1 MKLNPYWEK
10 NKGQKYM
17 KKQLIIKFLTIFS
30 ALIFSVHTQ
39 GQQISDVCDVEPISE
54 CLMIEAERLANE
66 INDNEK
72 RKINQAIIATTWS
85 TIGSNEKAIKLIE
98 GIGDVSM
105 IDSAF
110 ARASI
115 LGDMSLVY
123 AKTGDQKKSE
133 SFGKKASS
141 ETINIHDHFERA
153 VVLFGIAYNQ
163 IESGNIKQARLI
175 TDSLTSMV
183 RFIAQPEAQLLLV
196 ASTAWLHAKLKNER
210 AANSVLNSIESGLD
224 TMMTN
229 LPKVA
234 TYSYFGA
241 ASGLVGDDEKSN
253 LAIAEAKQ
261 LTRKID
267 NPAEQLT
274 ALTILLDAQ
283 NDLPN
288 IATRRQTLHHIFEIF
303 DLTEDAENK
312 IWALTVAAI
321 ASYKA

>member
-1 MKLNPYWEK
+1 
-10 NKGQKYM
+10 M
-17 KKQLIIKFLTIFS
+17 KKKFIIKFLAMLS
-30 ALIFSVHTQ
+30 VLIFSVYAQ
-39 GQQISDVCDVEPISE
+39 GNKISDICNDEPKSE
-54 CLMIEAERLANE
+54 CLIVEAERLANE

-72 RKINQAIIATTWS
+72 RKINQAIIATAWS
-85 TIGSNEKAIKLIE
+85 VIGLNDKAINLIKD
-98 GIGDVSM
+98 IGDVSK

-123 AKTGDQKKSE
+123 AKNGDQKKSE

-141 ETINIHDHFERA
+141 ETINIHNHFERA

-163 IESGNIKQARLI
+163 IESGNLKQARLI

-196 ASTAWLHAKLKNER
+196 ASTAWLHAKLKNKT

-234 TYSYFGA
+234 TYSYFGV
-241 ASGLVGDDEKSN
+241 ASGLVGNKEKSN
-253 LAIAEAKQ
+253 SAIAEARQ
-261 LTRKID
+261 VTRKID

-283 NDLPN
+283 NDLKN
-288 IATRRQTLHHIFEIF
+288 IATRKQTLHHIFEII
-303 DLTEDAENK
+303 DLIEDTENK

-321 ASYKA
+321 ASSRSK

>member
-1 MKLNPYWEK
+1 
-10 NKGQKYM
+10 M
-17 KKQLIIKFLTIFS
+17 KKKFIIKFLAMVS
-30 ALIFSVHTQ
+30 VLIFSVYAQ
-39 GQQISDVCDVEPISE
+39 GNRISDICNDEPKSE
-54 CLMIEAERLANE
+54 CLIVEAERLANE
-66 INDNEK
+66 INDSEK
-72 RKINQAIIATTWS
+72 RKINQAIIATAWS
-85 TIGSNEKAIKLIE
+85 VIGLNDKAINLIKD
-98 GIGDVSM
+98 IGDVSK

-123 AKTGDQKKSE
+123 AKNGDQKKSE

-141 ETINIHDHFERA
+141 ETINIHNHFERA

-163 IESGNIKQARLI
+163 IESGNLKQAKLI

-183 RFIAQPEAQLLLV
+183 RFITQPEAQLLLV
-196 ASTAWLHAKLKNER
+196 ASTAWLHAKLKNKT

-234 TYSYFGA
+234 TYSYFGV
-241 ASGLVGDDEKSN
+241 ASGLVGNKEKSN
-253 LAIAEAKQ
+253 SAIAEARQ
-261 LTRKID
+261 VTRKID

-283 NDLPN
+283 NDLKN
-288 IATRRQTLHHIFEIF
+288 IAARNQTLHHIFEII
-303 DLTEDAENK
+303 DLIEDTENK

-321 ASYKA
+321 ASSGSE

>member
-1 MKLNPYWEK
+1 
-10 NKGQKYM
+10 M
-17 KKQLIIKFLTIFS
+17 KKKFIIKFLAMVS
-30 ALIFSVHTQ
+30 VLIFSVYAQ
-39 GQQISDVCDVEPISE
+39 GNKISDICNDEQKSE
-54 CLMIEAERLANE
+54 CLIVEAERLANE

-72 RKINQAIIATTWS
+72 RKINQAIIATAWS
-85 TIGSNEKAIKLIE
+85 VIGLNDKAINLIKD
-98 GIGDVSM
+98 IGDVSK

-123 AKTGDQKKSE
+123 AKNGDQKKSE

-163 IESGNIKQARLI
+163 IESGNLKQARLI

-196 ASTAWLHAKLKNER
+196 ASTAWLHAKLKNKT

-224 TMMTN
+224 AMMTN

-234 TYSYFGA
+234 TYSYFGV
-241 ASGLVGDDEKSN
+241 ASGLVGNKEKSN
-253 LAIAEAKQ
+253 SAIAEARQ
-261 LTRKID
+261 VTRKID

-283 NDLPN
+283 NDLKN
-288 IATRRQTLHHIFEIF
+288 IAARNQTLHHIFEII
-303 DLTEDAENK
+303 DLIEDTENK

-321 ASYKA
+321 ASSRSK

>member
-1 MKLNPYWEK
+1 MV
-10 NKGQKYM
+10 
-17 KKQLIIKFLTIFS
+17 S
-30 ALIFSVHTQ
+30 VLIFSVYAQ
-39 GQQISDVCDVEPISE
+39 GNKISDICNDEPKSE
-54 CLMIEAERLANE
+54 CLIVEAERLANE

-72 RKINQAIIATTWS
+72 RKINQAIIATAWS
-85 TIGSNEKAIKLIE
+85 VIGLNDKAINLIKD
-98 GIGDVSM
+98 IGDVSK

-123 AKTGDQKKSE
+123 AKNGDQKKSE

-163 IESGNIKQARLI
+163 IESGNLKQARLI

-196 ASTAWLHAKLKNER
+196 ASTAWLHAKLKNKT
-210 AANSVLNSIESGLD
+210 AANSVLNSIESGLHA
-224 TMMTN
+224 MMSN

-234 TYSYFGA
+234 TYSYFGV
-241 ASGLVGDDEKSN
+241 ASGLVGNKEKSN
-253 LAIAEAKQ
+253 SAITEARQ
-261 LTRKID
+261 VTRKID

-283 NDLPN
+283 NDLKN
-288 IATRRQTLHHIFEIF
+288 IATRKQTLHHIFEII
-303 DLTEDAENK
+303 DLIEDTENK

-321 ASYKA
+321 ASSGSE

>member
-1 MKLNPYWEK
+1 
-10 NKGQKYM
+10 M
-17 KKQLIIKFLTIFS
+17 KKKFIIKFLAMVS
-30 ALIFSVHTQ
+30 VLIFSVYAQ
-39 GQQISDVCDVEPISE
+39 GNKISDICNDEPKSE
-54 CLMIEAERLANE
+54 CLIVEAERLANE

-72 RKINQAIIATTWS
+72 RKINQAIIATAWS
-85 TIGSNEKAIKLIE
+85 VIGLNDKAINLIKD
-98 GIGDVSM
+98 IGDVSK

-123 AKTGDQKKSE
+123 AKNGDQKKSE

-163 IESGNIKQARLI
+163 IESGNLKQARLI

-196 ASTAWLHAKLKNER
+196 ASTAWLHAKLKNKT

-224 TMMTN
+224 AMMTN

-234 TYSYFGA
+234 TYSYFGV
-241 ASGLVGDDEKSN
+241 ASGLVGNKEKSN
-253 LAIAEAKQ
+253 SAIAEARQ
-261 LTRKID
+261 VTRKID

-283 NDLPN
+283 NDLKN
-288 IATRRQTLHHIFEIF
+288 IVARNQTLHHIFEII
-303 DLTEDAENK
+303 DLIEDTENK

-321 ASYKA
+321 ASSRSK

>member
-1 MKLNPYWEK
+1 
-10 NKGQKYM
+10 M
-17 KKQLIIKFLTIFS
+17 KKKFIIKFLAMVS
-30 ALIFSVHTQ
+30 VLIFSVYAQ
-39 GQQISDVCDVEPISE
+39 GNKISDICNDEPKSE
-54 CLMIEAERLANE
+54 CLIVEAERLANE

-72 RKINQAIIATTWS
+72 RKINQAIIATAWS
-85 TIGSNEKAIKLIE
+85 VIGLNDKAINLIKD
-98 GIGDVSM
+98 IGDVSK

-123 AKTGDQKKSE
+123 AKNGDQKKSE

-163 IESGNIKQARLI
+163 IESGNLKQARLI

-196 ASTAWLHAKLKNER
+196 ASTAWLHAKLKNKT

-224 TMMTN
+224 AMMTN

-234 TYSYFGA
+234 TYSYFGV
-241 ASGLVGDDEKSN
+241 ASGLVGNKEKSN
-253 LAIAEAKQ
+253 SAIAEARQ
-261 LTRKID
+261 VTRKID

-283 NDLPN
+283 NDLKN
-288 IATRRQTLHHIFEIF
+288 IATRKQTLHHIFEII
-303 DLTEDAENK
+303 DLIEDTENK

-321 ASYKA
+321 ASSGSE

>member
-1 MKLNPYWEK
+1 
-10 NKGQKYM
+10 M
-17 KKQLIIKFLTIFS
+17 KKKFIIKFLAMLS
-30 ALIFSVHTQ
+30 VLIFSVYAQ
-39 GQQISDVCDVEPISE
+39 GNRISDICNDEPKSE
-54 CLMIEAERLANE
+54 CLIVEAERLANE
-66 INDNEK
+66 INDSEK
-72 RKINQAIIATTWS
+72 RKINQAIIATAWS
-85 TIGSNEKAIKLIE
+85 VIGLNDKAINLIKD
-98 GIGDVSM
+98 IGDVSK

-123 AKTGDQKKSE
+123 AKNGDQKKSE

-163 IESGNIKQARLI
+163 IESGNLKQARLI

-196 ASTAWLHAKLKNER
+196 ASTAWLHAKLKNKT

-224 TMMTN
+224 AMMTN

-234 TYSYFGA
+234 TYSYFGV
-241 ASGLVGDDEKSN
+241 ASGLVGNKEKSN
-253 LAIAEAKQ
+253 SAIAEARQ
-261 LTRKID
+261 VTRKID

-283 NDLPN
+283 NDLKN
-288 IATRRQTLHHIFEIF
+288 IAARNQTLHHIFEII
-303 DLTEDAENK
+303 DLIEDTENK

-321 ASYKA
+321 ASSGSE

>member
-1 MKLNPYWEK
+1 
-10 NKGQKYM
+10 M
-17 KKQLIIKFLTIFS
+17 KKKFIIKFLAMVS
-30 ALIFSVHTQ
+30 VLIFSVYAQ
-39 GQQISDVCDVEPISE
+39 GNKISDICNDEPKSE
-54 CLMIEAERLANE
+54 CLIVEAERLANE

-72 RKINQAIIATTWS
+72 RKINQAIIATAWS
-85 TIGSNEKAIKLIE
+85 VIGLNDKAINLIKD
-98 GIGDVSM
+98 IGDISK

-123 AKTGDQKKSE
+123 AKNGDQKKSE

-163 IESGNIKQARLI
+163 IESGNLKQARLI

-196 ASTAWLHAKLKNER
+196 ASTAWLHAKLKNKT

-224 TMMTN
+224 AMMTN

-234 TYSYFGA
+234 TYSYFGV
-241 ASGLVGDDEKSN
+241 ASGLVGNKEKSN
-253 LAIAEAKQ
+253 SAIAEARQ
-261 LTRKID
+261 VTRKID

-283 NDLPN
+283 NDLKN
-288 IATRRQTLHHIFEIF
+288 IAARNQTLHHIFEII
-303 DLTEDAENK
+303 DLIEDTENK

-321 ASYKA
+321 ASSRSK

>member
-1 MKLNPYWEK
+1 
-10 NKGQKYM
+10 M
-17 KKQLIIKFLTIFS
+17 KKKFIIKFLAMVS
-30 ALIFSVHTQ
+30 VLIFSVYAQ
-39 GQQISDVCDVEPISE
+39 GNKISDICNDEPKSE
-54 CLMIEAERLANE
+54 CLIVEAERLANE

-72 RKINQAIIATTWS
+72 RKINQAIIATAWS
-85 TIGSNEKAIKLIE
+85 VIGLNDKAINLIKD
-98 GIGDVSM
+98 IGDVSK

-123 AKTGDQKKSE
+123 AKNGDQKKSE

-141 ETINIHDHFERA
+141 ETINMHDHFERA

-163 IESGNIKQARLI
+163 IESGNLKQARLI

-196 ASTAWLHAKLKNER
+196 ASTAWLHAKLKNKT

-224 TMMTN
+224 AMMTN

-234 TYSYFGA
+234 TYSYFGV
-241 ASGLVGDDEKSN
+241 ASGLVGNKEKSN
-253 LAIAEAKQ
+253 SAIAEARQ
-261 LTRKID
+261 VTRKID

-283 NDLPN
+283 NDLKN
-288 IATRRQTLHHIFEIF
+288 IATRKQTLHHIFEII
-303 DLTEDAENK
+303 DLTEDIENK

-321 ASYKA
+321 ASSGSE

>member
-1 MKLNPYWEK
+1 
-10 NKGQKYM
+10 M
-17 KKQLIIKFLTIFS
+17 KKKFIIKFLAMVS
-30 ALIFSVHTQ
+30 VLIFSVYAQ
-39 GQQISDVCDVEPISE
+39 GNKISDICNDEPKSE
-54 CLMIEAERLANE
+54 CLIVEAERLANE

-72 RKINQAIIATTWS
+72 RKINQAIIATAWS
-85 TIGSNEKAIKLIE
+85 VIGLNDKAINLIKD
-98 GIGDVSM
+98 IGDISK

-123 AKTGDQKKSE
+123 AKNGDQKKSE

-141 ETINIHDHFERA
+141 ETINIHNHFERA

-163 IESGNIKQARLI
+163 IESGNLKQARLI

-183 RFIAQPEAQLLLV
+183 RFITQPEAQLLLV
-196 ASTAWLHAKLKNER
+196 ASTAWLHAKLKNKT

-234 TYSYFGA
+234 TYSYFGV
-241 ASGLVGDDEKSN
+241 ASGLVGNKEKSN
-253 LAIAEAKQ
+253 SAIAEARQ
-261 LTRKID
+261 VTRKID

-283 NDLPN
+283 NDLQN
-288 IATRRQTLHHIFEIF
+288 IATRKQTLHHIFEII
-303 DLTEDAENK
+303 DLTEDIENK

-321 ASYKA
+321 ASAGSE

>member
-1 MKLNPYWEK
+1 
-10 NKGQKYM
+10 M
-17 KKQLIIKFLTIFS
+17 KKKFIVKFLAMVS
-30 ALIFSVHTQ
+30 VLIFSVYAQ
-39 GQQISDVCDVEPISE
+39 GNKISDICNDEQKSE
-54 CLMIEAERLANE
+54 CLIVEAERLANE

-72 RKINQAIIATTWS
+72 RKINQAIIATAWS
-85 TIGSNEKAIKLIE
+85 VIGLNDKAINLIKD
-98 GIGDVSM
+98 IGDVSK

-123 AKTGDQKKSE
+123 AKNGDQKKSE

-163 IESGNIKQARLI
+163 IESGNLKQARLI

-196 ASTAWLHAKLKNER
+196 ASTAWLHAKLKNKT

-224 TMMTN
+224 AMMTN

-234 TYSYFGA
+234 TYSYFGV
-241 ASGLVGDDEKSN
+241 ASGLVGNKEKSN
-253 LAIAEAKQ
+253 SAIAEARQ
-261 LTRKID
+261 VTRKID

-283 NDLPN
+283 NDLKN
-288 IATRRQTLHHIFEIF
+288 IAARNQTLHHIFEII
-303 DLTEDAENK
+303 DLIEDTENK

-321 ASYKA
+321 ASSRSK

>member
-1 MKLNPYWEK
+1 
-10 NKGQKYM
+10 M
-17 KKQLIIKFLTIFS
+17 KKKFIIKFLAMVS
-30 ALIFSVHTQ
+30 VLIFSVYAQ
-39 GQQISDVCDVEPISE
+39 GNKISDICNDEPKSE
-54 CLMIEAERLANE
+54 CLIVEAERLANE

-72 RKINQAIIATTWS
+72 RKINQAIIATAWS
-85 TIGSNEKAIKLIE
+85 VIGLNDKAINLIKD
-98 GIGDVSM
+98 IGDVSK

-123 AKTGDQKKSE
+123 AKNGDQKKSE

-163 IESGNIKQARLI
+163 IESGNLKQARLI

-196 ASTAWLHAKLKNER
+196 ASTAWLHAKLKNKT

-224 TMMTN
+224 AMMTN

-234 TYSYFGA
+234 TYSYFGV
-241 ASGLVGDDEKSN
+241 ASGLVGNKEKSN
-253 LAIAEAKQ
+253 SAIAEARQ
-261 LTRKID
+261 VTRKID

-283 NDLPN
+283 NDLKN
-288 IATRRQTLHHIFEIF
+288 IAARNQTLHHIFEII
-303 DLTEDAENK
+303 DLIEDTENK

-321 ASYKA
+321 ASSRSK

>member
-1 MKLNPYWEK
+1 
-10 NKGQKYM
+10 M
-17 KKQLIIKFLTIFS
+17 KKKFIIKFLAMVS
-30 ALIFSVHTQ
+30 VLIFSVYAQ
-39 GQQISDVCDVEPISE
+39 GNRISDICNDEPKSE
-54 CLMIEAERLANE
+54 CLIVEAERLANE

-72 RKINQAIIATTWS
+72 RKINQAIIATAWS
-85 TIGSNEKAIKLIE
+85 VIGLNDKAINLIKH
-98 GIGDVSM
+98 IGDVSK

-123 AKTGDQKKSE
+123 AKNGHQKKSE

-163 IESGNIKQARLI
+163 IESGNLKQARLI

-196 ASTAWLHAKLKNER
+196 ASTAWLHAKLKNKT

-224 TMMTN
+224 AMMTN

-234 TYSYFGA
+234 TYSYFGV
-241 ASGLVGDDEKSN
+241 ASGLVGNKEKSN
-253 LAIAEAKQ
+253 SAIAEARQ
-261 LTRKID
+261 VTRKID

-283 NDLPN
+283 NDLKN
-288 IATRRQTLHHIFEIF
+288 IVARNQTLHHIFEII
-303 DLTEDAENK
+303 DLIEDTENK

-321 ASYKA
+321 ASSRSK

>member
-1 MKLNPYWEK
+1 
-10 NKGQKYM
+10 M
-17 KKQLIIKFLTIFS
+17 KKKFITKFLAMVS
-30 ALIFSVHTQ
+30 VLIFSVYAQ
-39 GQQISDVCDVEPISE
+39 GNKISDICNDEQKSE
-54 CLMIEAERLANE
+54 CLIVEAERLANE

-72 RKINQAIIATTWS
+72 RKINQAIIATAWS
-85 TIGSNEKAIKLIE
+85 VIGVNDKAINLIKD
-98 GIGDVSM
+98 IGDVSK

-123 AKTGDQKKSE
+123 AKNGDQKKSE

-163 IESGNIKQARLI
+163 IESGNLKQARLI

-196 ASTAWLHAKLKNER
+196 ASTAWLHAKLKNKT

-224 TMMTN
+224 AMMTN

-234 TYSYFGA
+234 TYSYFGV
-241 ASGLVGDDEKSN
+241 ASGLVGNKEKSN
-253 LAIAEAKQ
+253 SAIAEARQ
-261 LTRKID
+261 VTRKID

-283 NDLPN
+283 NDLKN
-288 IATRRQTLHHIFEIF
+288 IATRKQTLHHIFEII
-303 DLTEDAENK
+303 DLIEDTENK

-321 ASYKA
+321 ASSRSK

>member
-1 MKLNPYWEK
+1 
-10 NKGQKYM
+10 M
-17 KKQLIIKFLTIFS
+17 KKKFIIKFLAMLS
-30 ALIFSVHTQ
+30 VLIFSLYAQ
-39 GQQISDVCDVEPISE
+39 GNSISDICNDEPKSE
-54 CLMIEAERLANE
+54 CLIVEAERLANE

-72 RKINQAIIATTWS
+72 RKINQAIIATAWS
-85 TIGSNEKAIKLIE
+85 VIGLNDKAINLIKD
-98 GIGDVSM
+98 IGDVSE

-123 AKTGDQKKSE
+123 AKNGDQKKSE

-163 IESGNIKQARLI
+163 IESGNLKQARLI

-196 ASTAWLHAKLKNER
+196 ASTAWLHAKLKNKT

-224 TMMTN
+224 AMMTN

-234 TYSYFGA
+234 TYSYFGV
-241 ASGLVGDDEKSN
+241 ASGLVGNKEKSN
-253 LAIAEAKQ
+253 SAIAEARQ
-261 LTRKID
+261 VTRKID

-283 NDLPN
+283 NDLKN
-288 IATRRQTLHHIFEIF
+288 IATRKQTLHHIFEII
-303 DLTEDAENK
+303 DLIEDTENK

-321 ASYKA
+321 ASSRSK

>member
-1 MKLNPYWEK
+1 
-10 NKGQKYM
+10 M
-17 KKQLIIKFLTIFS
+17 KKKFIIKFLAMVS
-30 ALIFSVHTQ
+30 VLIFSVYAQ
-39 GQQISDVCDVEPISE
+39 GNKISDICNDEPKSE
-54 CLMIEAERLANE
+54 CLIVEAERLANE

-72 RKINQAIIATTWS
+72 RKINQAIIATAWS
-85 TIGSNEKAIKLIE
+85 VIGLNDKAINLIKD
-98 GIGDVSM
+98 IGDVSK

-123 AKTGDQKKSE
+123 AKNGDQKKSE

-141 ETINIHDHFERA
+141 ETINIHNHFERA

-163 IESGNIKQARLI
+163 IESGNLKQARLI

-183 RFIAQPEAQLLLV
+183 RFITQPEAQLLLV
-196 ASTAWLHAKLKNER
+196 ASTAWLHAKLKNKT

-234 TYSYFGA
+234 TYSYFGV
-241 ASGLVGDDEKSN
+241 ASGLVGNKEKSN
-253 LAIAEAKQ
+253 SAIAEARQ
-261 LTRKID
+261 VTRKID

-283 NDLPN
+283 NDLQN
-288 IATRRQTLHHIFEIF
+288 IATRKQTLHHIFEII
-303 DLTEDAENK
+303 DLTEDIENK

-321 ASYKA
+321 ASSGSE

>member
-1 MKLNPYWEK
+1 
-10 NKGQKYM
+10 M
-17 KKQLIIKFLTIFS
+17 KKKFIVKFLAMVS
-30 ALIFSVHTQ
+30 VLIFSVYAQ
-39 GQQISDVCDVEPISE
+39 GNKISDICNDEQKSE
-54 CLMIEAERLANE
+54 CLIVEAERLANE

-72 RKINQAIIATTWS
+72 RKINQAIIATAWS
-85 TIGSNEKAIKLIE
+85 VIGLNDKAINLIKD
-98 GIGDVSM
+98 IGDVSK

-123 AKTGDQKKSE
+123 AKNGDQKKSE

-163 IESGNIKQARLI
+163 IESGNLKQARLI

-196 ASTAWLHAKLKNER
+196 ASTAWLHAKLKNKT

-224 TMMTN
+224 AMMTN

-234 TYSYFGA
+234 TYSYFGV
-241 ASGLVGDDEKSN
+241 ASGLVGNKEKSN
-253 LAIAEAKQ
+253 SAIAEARQ
-261 LTRKID
+261 VTRKID

-283 NDLPN
+283 NDLKN
-288 IATRRQTLHHIFEIF
+288 IVARNQTLHHIFEII
-303 DLTEDAENK
+303 DLIEDTENK

-321 ASYKA
+321 ASSGSE

>member
-1 MKLNPYWEK
+1 
-10 NKGQKYM
+10 M
-17 KKQLIIKFLTIFS
+17 KKKFIIKFLAMVS
-30 ALIFSVHTQ
+30 VLIFSVYAQ
-39 GQQISDVCDVEPISE
+39 GNRISDICNDGPKSE
-54 CLMIEAERLANE
+54 CLIVEAERLANE

-72 RKINQAIIATTWS
+72 RKINQAIIATAWS
-85 TIGSNEKAIKLIE
+85 VIGLNDKAINLIKD
-98 GIGDVSM
+98 IGDVSK

-123 AKTGDQKKSE
+123 AKNGDQKKSE

-163 IESGNIKQARLI
+163 IESGNLKQARLI

-196 ASTAWLHAKLKNER
+196 ASTAWLHAKLKNKT

-224 TMMTN
+224 AMMTN

-234 TYSYFGA
+234 TYSYFGV
-241 ASGLVGDDEKSN
+241 ASGLVGNKEKSN
-253 LAIAEAKQ
+253 SAIAEARQ
-261 LTRKID
+261 VTRKID

-283 NDLPN
+283 NDLKN
-288 IATRRQTLHHIFEIF
+288 IATRKQTLHHIFEII
-303 DLTEDAENK
+303 DLIEDTENK

-321 ASYKA
+321 ASSRSK

>member
-1 MKLNPYWEK
+1 
-10 NKGQKYM
+10 M
-17 KKQLIIKFLTIFS
+17 KKKFIIKFLAMVS
-30 ALIFSVHTQ
+30 VLIFSVYAQ
-39 GQQISDVCDVEPISE
+39 GNKISDICNDEPKSE
-54 CLMIEAERLANE
+54 CLIVEAERLANE
-66 INDNEK
+66 INDSEK
-72 RKINQAIIATTWS
+72 RKINQAIIATAWS
-85 TIGSNEKAIKLIE
+85 VIGLNDKAINLIKH
-98 GIGDVSM
+98 IGDVSK

-123 AKTGDQKKSE
+123 AKNGDQKKSE

-163 IESGNIKQARLI
+163 IESGNLKQARLI

-196 ASTAWLHAKLKNER
+196 ASTAWLHAKLKNKT

-224 TMMTN
+224 AMMTN

-234 TYSYFGA
+234 TYSYFGV
-241 ASGLVGDDEKSN
+241 ASGLVGNKEKSN
-253 LAIAEAKQ
+253 SAIAEARQ
-261 LTRKID
+261 VTRKID

-283 NDLPN
+283 NDLKN
-288 IATRRQTLHHIFEIF
+288 IVARNQTLHHIFEII
-303 DLTEDAENK
+303 DLIEDTENK

-321 ASYKA
+321 ASSRSK

>member
-1 MKLNPYWEK
+1 
-10 NKGQKYM
+10 M
-17 KKQLIIKFLTIFS
+17 KKKFIIKFLAMLS
-30 ALIFSVHTQ
+30 VLIFSVYAQ
-39 GQQISDVCDVEPISE
+39 GNRISDICNDEPKSE
-54 CLMIEAERLANE
+54 CLIVEAERLANE
-66 INDNEK
+66 INDSEK
-72 RKINQAIIATTWS
+72 RKINQAIIATAWS
-85 TIGSNEKAIKLIE
+85 VIGLNDKAINLIKD
-98 GIGDVSM
+98 IGDVSK

-123 AKTGDQKKSE
+123 AKNGDQKKSE

-163 IESGNIKQARLI
+163 IESGNLKQAKLI

-196 ASTAWLHAKLKNER
+196 ASTAWLHAKLKNKT

-224 TMMTN
+224 AMMTN

-234 TYSYFGA
+234 TYSYFGV
-241 ASGLVGDDEKSN
+241 ASGLVGNKEKSN
-253 LAIAEAKQ
+253 SAIAEARQ
-261 LTRKID
+261 VTRKID

-283 NDLPN
+283 NDLKN
-288 IATRRQTLHHIFEIF
+288 IAARNQTLHHIFEII
-303 DLTEDAENK
+303 DLIEDTENK

-321 ASYKA
+321 ASSRSK

>member
-1 MKLNPYWEK
+1 
-10 NKGQKYM
+10 M
-17 KKQLIIKFLTIFS
+17 KKKFIIKFLAMLS
-30 ALIFSVHTQ
+30 VLIFSVYAQ
-39 GQQISDVCDVEPISE
+39 GNRISDICNDEQKSE
-54 CLMIEAERLANE
+54 CLIVEAERLANE

-72 RKINQAIIATTWS
+72 RKINQAIIATAWS
-85 TIGSNEKAIKLIE
+85 VIGLNDKAINLIKD
-98 GIGDVSM
+98 IGDVSK

-123 AKTGDQKKSE
+123 AKNGDQKKSE

-141 ETINIHDHFERA
+141 ETINIHNHFERA

-163 IESGNIKQARLI
+163 IESGNLKQARLI

-196 ASTAWLHAKLKNER
+196 ASTAWLHAKLKNKT

-224 TMMTN
+224 AMMTN

-234 TYSYFGA
+234 TYSYFGV
-241 ASGLVGDDEKSN
+241 ASGLVGNKEKSN
-253 LAIAEAKQ
+253 SAIAEARQ
-261 LTRKID
+261 VTRKID

-283 NDLPN
+283 NDLKN
-288 IATRRQTLHHIFEIF
+288 IATRKQTLHHIFEII
-303 DLTEDAENK
+303 DLIEDTENK

-321 ASYKA
+321 ASSRSK

>member
-1 MKLNPYWEK
+1 
-10 NKGQKYM
+10 M
-17 KKQLIIKFLTIFS
+17 KKKFIIKFLAMVS
-30 ALIFSVHTQ
+30 VLIFSVYAQ
-39 GQQISDVCDVEPISE
+39 GNRISDICNDEPKSE
-54 CLMIEAERLANE
+54 CLIVEAERLANE
-66 INDNEK
+66 INDSEK
-72 RKINQAIIATTWS
+72 RKINQAIIATAWS
-85 TIGSNEKAIKLIE
+85 VIGLNHKAINLIKD
-98 GIGDVSM
+98 IGDVSE

-123 AKTGDQKKSE
+123 AKNGDQKKSE

-141 ETINIHDHFERA
+141 ETINIHNHFERA

-163 IESGNIKQARLI
+163 IESGNLKQARLI

-196 ASTAWLHAKLKNER
+196 ASTAWLHAKLKNKT

-234 TYSYFGA
+234 TYSYFGV
-241 ASGLVGDDEKSN
+241 ASGLVGNKEKSN
-253 LAIAEAKQ
+253 SAIAEARQ
-261 LTRKID
+261 VTRKID

-283 NDLPN
+283 NDLKN
-288 IATRRQTLHHIFEIF
+288 IVARNQTLHHIFEII
-303 DLTEDAENK
+303 DLIEDTENK

-321 ASYKA
+321 ASSGSE

>member
-1 MKLNPYWEK
+1 
-10 NKGQKYM
+10 M
-17 KKQLIIKFLTIFS
+17 KKKFIIKFLAMVS
-30 ALIFSVHTQ
+30 VLIFSVYAQ
-39 GQQISDVCDVEPISE
+39 GNRISDICNDEPKSE
-54 CLMIEAERLANE
+54 CLIVEAERLANE
-66 INDNEK
+66 INDSEK
-72 RKINQAIIATTWS
+72 RKINQAIIATAWS
-85 TIGSNEKAIKLIE
+85 VIGLNDKAINLIKD
-98 GIGDVSM
+98 IGDVSK

-123 AKTGDQKKSE
+123 AKNGDQKKSE
-133 SFGKKASS
+133 SLGKKASS

-163 IESGNIKQARLI
+163 IESGNLKQARLI

-196 ASTAWLHAKLKNER
+196 ASTAWLHAKLKNKT

-224 TMMTN
+224 AMMTN

-234 TYSYFGA
+234 TYSYFGV
-241 ASGLVGDDEKSN
+241 ASGLVGNKEKSN
-253 LAIAEAKQ
+253 SAIAEARQ
-261 LTRKID
+261 VTRKID

-274 ALTILLDAQ
+274 ALTILLAAQ
-283 NDLPN
+283 NDLKN
-288 IATRRQTLHHIFEIF
+288 IAARNQTLHHIFEII
-303 DLTEDAENK
+303 DLIEDTENK

-321 ASYKA
+321 ASSRSK

>member
-1 MKLNPYWEK
+1 
-10 NKGQKYM
+10 M
-17 KKQLIIKFLTIFS
+17 KKKFIIKFLAMVS
-30 ALIFSVHTQ
+30 VLIFSVYAQ
-39 GQQISDVCDVEPISE
+39 GNKISDICNDEPKSE
-54 CLMIEAERLANE
+54 CLIVEAERLANE

-72 RKINQAIIATTWS
+72 RKINQAIIATAWS
-85 TIGSNEKAIKLIE
+85 VIGLNDKAINLIKD
-98 GIGDVSM
+98 IGDVSK

-123 AKTGDQKKSE
+123 AKNGDQKKSE

-163 IESGNIKQARLI
+163 IESGNLKQARLI

-196 ASTAWLHAKLKNER
+196 ASTAWLHAKLKNKT

-224 TMMTN
+224 AMMTN

-234 TYSYFGA
+234 TYSYFGV
-241 ASGLVGDDEKSN
+241 ASGLVGNKEKSN
-253 LAIAEAKQ
+253 SAIAEARQ
-261 LTRKID
+261 VTRKID

-283 NDLPN
+283 NDLQN
-288 IATRRQTLHHIFEIF
+288 IATRKQTLHHIFEII
-303 DLTEDAENK
+303 DLIEDTENK

-321 ASYKA
+321 ASSRSK

>member
-1 MKLNPYWEK
+1 
-10 NKGQKYM
+10 M
-17 KKQLIIKFLTIFS
+17 KKKFIIKFLAMLS
-30 ALIFSVHTQ
+30 VLIFSVYAQ
-39 GQQISDVCDVEPISE
+39 GNRISDICNDEPKSE
-54 CLMIEAERLANE
+54 CLIVEAERLANE

-72 RKINQAIIATTWS
+72 RKINQAIIATAWS
-85 TIGSNEKAIKLIE
+85 VIGLNDKAINLIKD
-98 GIGDVSM
+98 IGDVSK

-123 AKTGDQKKSE
+123 AKNGNQKKSE

-163 IESGNIKQARLI
+163 IESGNLKQARLI

-196 ASTAWLHAKLKNER
+196 ASTAWLHAKLKNKT

-224 TMMTN
+224 AMMTN

-234 TYSYFGA
+234 TYSYFGV
-241 ASGLVGDDEKSN
+241 ASGLVGNKEKSN
-253 LAIAEAKQ
+253 SAIAEARQ
-261 LTRKID
+261 VTRKID

-283 NDLPN
+283 NDLKN
-288 IATRRQTLHHIFEIF
+288 IAARNQTLHHIFEII
-303 DLTEDAENK
+303 DLIEDTENK

-321 ASYKA
+321 ASSGSE

>member
-1 MKLNPYWEK
+1 
-10 NKGQKYM
+10 M
-17 KKQLIIKFLTIFS
+17 KKKFIIKFLAMVS
-30 ALIFSVHTQ
+30 VLIFSVYAQ
-39 GQQISDVCDVEPISE
+39 GNKISDICNDEPKSE
-54 CLMIEAERLANE
+54 CLIVEAERLANE
-66 INDNEK
+66 INDSEK
-72 RKINQAIIATTWS
+72 RKINQAIIATAWS
-85 TIGSNEKAIKLIE
+85 VIGLNDKAINLIKD
-98 GIGDVSM
+98 IGDVSK

-123 AKTGDQKKSE
+123 AKNGDQKKSE

-163 IESGNIKQARLI
+163 IESGNLKQARLI

-196 ASTAWLHAKLKNER
+196 ASTAWLHAKLKNKT

-224 TMMTN
+224 AMMTN

-234 TYSYFGA
+234 TYSYFGV
-241 ASGLVGDDEKSN
+241 ASGLVGNKEKSN
-253 LAIAEAKQ
+253 SAIAEARQ
-261 LTRKID
+261 VTRKID

-274 ALTILLDAQ
+274 ALTILLAAQ
-283 NDLPN
+283 NDLKN
-288 IATRRQTLHHIFEIF
+288 IAARNQTLHHIFEII
-303 DLTEDAENK
+303 DLIEDTENK

-321 ASYKA
+321 ASSRSK

>member
-1 MKLNPYWEK
+1 
-10 NKGQKYM
+10 M
-17 KKQLIIKFLTIFS
+17 KKKFIIKFLAMLS
-30 ALIFSVHTQ
+30 VLIFSVYAQ
-39 GQQISDVCDVEPISE
+39 GNRISDICNDEPKSE
-54 CLMIEAERLANE
+54 CLIVEAERLANE
-66 INDNEK
+66 INDSEK
-72 RKINQAIIATTWS
+72 RKINQAIIATAWS
-85 TIGSNEKAIKLIE
+85 VIGLNDKAINLIKD
-98 GIGDVSM
+98 IGDVSK

-123 AKTGDQKKSE
+123 AKNGDQKKSE

-163 IESGNIKQARLI
+163 IESGNLKQARLI

-183 RFIAQPEAQLLLV
+183 RFITQPEAQLLLV
-196 ASTAWLHAKLKNER
+196 ASTAWLHAKLKNKT

-224 TMMTN
+224 AMMTN

-234 TYSYFGA
+234 TYSYFGV
-241 ASGLVGDDEKSN
+241 ASGLVGNKEKSN
-253 LAIAEAKQ
+253 SAIAEARQ
-261 LTRKID
+261 VTRKID

-283 NDLPN
+283 NDLQN
-288 IATRRQTLHHIFEIF
+288 IATRKQTLHHIFEII
-303 DLTEDAENK
+303 DLTEDIENK

-321 ASYKA
+321 ASSGSE

>member
-1 MKLNPYWEK
+1 
-10 NKGQKYM
+10 M
-17 KKQLIIKFLTIFS
+17 KKKFIIKFLAMLS
-30 ALIFSVHTQ
+30 VLIFSVYAQ
-39 GQQISDVCDVEPISE
+39 GNRISDICNDEPKSE
-54 CLMIEAERLANE
+54 CLIVEAERLANE
-66 INDNEK
+66 INDSEK
-72 RKINQAIIATTWS
+72 RKINQAIIATAWS
-85 TIGSNEKAIKLIE
+85 VIGLNDKAINLIKD
-98 GIGDVSM
+98 IGDVSE

-123 AKTGDQKKSE
+123 AKNGDQKKSE

-141 ETINIHDHFERA
+141 ETINIHNHFERA

-163 IESGNIKQARLI
+163 IESGNLKQARLI

-196 ASTAWLHAKLKNER
+196 ASTAWLHAKLKNKT

-234 TYSYFGA
+234 TYSYFGV
-241 ASGLVGDDEKSN
+241 ASGLVGNKEKSN
-253 LAIAEAKQ
+253 SAIAEARQ
-261 LTRKID
+261 VTRKID

-283 NDLPN
+283 NDLQN
-288 IATRRQTLHHIFEIF
+288 IATRKQTLHHIFEII
-303 DLTEDAENK
+303 DLTEDRENK

-321 ASYKA
+321 ASSGSE

>member
-1 MKLNPYWEK
+1 
-10 NKGQKYM
+10 M
-17 KKQLIIKFLTIFS
+17 KKKFIVKFLAMVS
-30 ALIFSVHTQ
+30 VLIFSVYAQ
-39 GQQISDVCDVEPISE
+39 GNKISDICNDEQKSE
-54 CLMIEAERLANE
+54 CLIVEAERLANE

-72 RKINQAIIATTWS
+72 RKINQAIIATAWS
-85 TIGSNEKAIKLIE
+85 VIGLNDKAINLIKD
-98 GIGDVSM
+98 IGDVSK

-123 AKTGDQKKSE
+123 AKNGDQKKSE

-163 IESGNIKQARLI
+163 IESGNLKQARLI

-196 ASTAWLHAKLKNER
+196 ASTAWLHAKLKNKT

-224 TMMTN
+224 AMMTN

-234 TYSYFGA
+234 TYSYFGV
-241 ASGLVGDDEKSN
+241 ASGLVGNKEKSN
-253 LAIAEAKQ
+253 SAIAEARQ
-261 LTRKID
+261 VTRKID

-283 NDLPN
+283 NDLKN
-288 IATRRQTLHHIFEIF
+288 IATRKQTLHHIFEII
-303 DLTEDAENK
+303 DLIEDTENK

-321 ASYKA
+321 ASSRSK

>member
-1 MKLNPYWEK
+1 
-10 NKGQKYM
+10 M
-17 KKQLIIKFLTIFS
+17 KKKFIIKFLAMVS
-30 ALIFSVHTQ
+30 VLIFSVYAQ
-39 GQQISDVCDVEPISE
+39 GNKISDICNDEPKSE
-54 CLMIEAERLANE
+54 CLIVEAERLANE
-66 INDNEK
+66 INDSEK
-72 RKINQAIIATTWS
+72 RKINQAIIATAWS
-85 TIGSNEKAIKLIE
+85 VIGLNDKAINLIKD
-98 GIGDVSM
+98 IGDVSE

-123 AKTGDQKKSE
+123 AKNGDQKKSE

-141 ETINIHDHFERA
+141 ETINIHNHFERA

-163 IESGNIKQARLI
+163 IESGNLKQARLI

-183 RFIAQPEAQLLLV
+183 RFITQPEAQLLLV
-196 ASTAWLHAKLKNER
+196 ASTAWLHAKLKNKT

-224 TMMTN
+224 AMMTN

-234 TYSYFGA
+234 TYSYFGV
-241 ASGLVGDDEKSN
+241 ASGLVGNKEKSN
-253 LAIAEAKQ
+253 SAIAEARQ
-261 LTRKID
+261 VTRKID

-283 NDLPN
+283 NDLKN
-288 IATRRQTLHHIFEIF
+288 IAARNQTLHHIFEII
-303 DLTEDAENK
+303 DLIEDTENK

-321 ASYKA
+321 ASSRSK

>member
-1 MKLNPYWEK
+1 
-10 NKGQKYM
+10 M
-17 KKQLIIKFLTIFS
+17 KKQFILKFLAIILVPIFS
-30 ALIFSVHTQ
+30 MNAQS
-39 GQQISDVCDVEPISE
+39 QQISDLCNDEPISE
-54 CLMIEAERLANE
+54 CLMMEAERLANE
-66 INDNEK
+66 IYDEEK

-85 TIGSNEKAIKLIE
+85 AIGSNEKAINLIQN
-98 GIGDVSM
+98 IGDVSE
-105 IDSAF
+105 INSAF

-123 AKTGDQKKSE
+123 AKNGEQKKSE

-163 IESGNIKQARLI
+163 IESGNIKQAKLI

-224 TMMTN
+224 TMITN

-241 ASGLVGDDEKSN
+241 ASGLVGNKEKSN
-253 LAIAEAKQ
+253 SAIAEAKQ
-261 LTRKID
+261 VTRKIN

-283 NDLPN
+283 NDLKN
-288 IATRRQTLHHIFEIF
+288 IAAQKQTLQHIFEII
-303 DLTEDAENK
+303 DLTEDTENK

-321 ASYKA
+321 ASSKV